1 MNMTNDNPQDTLEI
15 DVNAIPLDE
24 LIIAI
29 GGVLFSGTELQEIDT
44 ILLEKLIDAAPEADK
59 EPACAENDTKD
70 PANADKPTLVNL
82 FILITPFYC

>member
-44 ILLEKLIDAAPEADK
+44 ILLEKLIDLLET
-59 EPACAENDTKD
+59 EI
-70 PANADKPTLVNL
+70 NL
-82 FILITPFYC
+82 RELGMDMPSDETVH

>member
-15 DVNAIPLDE
+15 DVNSIPLDE

-44 ILLEKLIDAAPEADK
+44 ILLEKLIDLLETEINLRELGMDMPAD
-59 EPACAENDTKD
+59 ET
-70 PANADKPTLVNL
+70 VH
-82 FILITPFYC
+82 

>member
-44 ILLEKLIDAAPEADK
+44 ILLEKLIGLLETEINIRELDMDMPAD
-59 EPACAENDTKD
+59 ET
-70 PANADKPTLVNL
+70 VH
-82 FILITPFYC
+82 

>member
-44 ILLEKLIDAAPEADK
+44 ILLEKLIGLLETEINLRELGMDMPAD
-59 EPACAENDTKD
+59 ET
-70 PANADKPTLVNL
+70 VH
-82 FILITPFYC
+82 

>member
-44 ILLEKLIDAAPEADK
+44 ILLEKLIDLLETEINLRELGMDM
-59 EPACAENDTKD
+59 PAYET
-70 PANADKPTLVNL
+70 VH
-82 FILITPFYC
+82 

>member
-24 LIIAI
+24 LIIAL

-44 ILLEKLIDAAPEADK
+44 ILLEKLIDLLET
-59 EPACAENDTKD
+59 EI
-70 PANADKPTLVNL
+70 NL
-82 FILITPFYC
+82 RELGMDMPVDETVH

>member
-44 ILLEKLIDAAPEADK
+44 ILLEKLIDLLETEINLRELGMDMPAD
-59 EPACAENDTKD
+59 ET
-70 PANADKPTLVNL
+70 VH
-82 FILITPFYC
+82 

>member
-1 MNMTNDNPQDTLEI
+1 MNMTNDNPQVTLEI

-44 ILLEKLIDAAPEADK
+44 ILLEKLIDLLETEINLRELGMDMPAD
-59 EPACAENDTKD
+59 ET
-70 PANADKPTLVNL
+70 VH
-82 FILITPFYC
+82 